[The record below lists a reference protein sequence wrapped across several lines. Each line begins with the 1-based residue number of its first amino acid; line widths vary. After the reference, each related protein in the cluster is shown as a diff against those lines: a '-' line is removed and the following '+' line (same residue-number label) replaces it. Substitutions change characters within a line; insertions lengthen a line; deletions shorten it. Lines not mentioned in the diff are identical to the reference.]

1 MKPPPAPRPGPPV
14 RPSPSRAPNAAN
26 QHARSHRANGCC
38 PVGNRAHAS
47 PTTTARRCARSSAR
61 TDTSQPPHRRAPG
74 DQRTTAAPGPGYA
87 RTRRGARMPR
97 PARGTSGD
105 PDRDRSRCPARPP
118 ARGEP
123 TREGDTAWR
132 PAPGA
137 PHRTIARHRRGPP
150 PRASAAD
157 RTWATTGPA
166 STHADRHGP
175 TGGPPD
181 GRPIGQ
187 PSAVRCRQ
195 IGGENLEGAPEPAW
209 TPRSKSSGFVMS
221 RRVPR
226 AHAPRPYQRRY
237 QRGPV
242 RRPTSRR

>member
-47 PTTTARRCARSSAR
+47 PTTTARRYARSSAR
-61 TDTSQPPHRRAPG
+61 TDTSQPSHRRAPG
-74 DQRTTAAPGPGYA
+74 DQRTTTAPGPGYA

-137 PHRTIARHRRGPP
+137 PTPDHRPAPSRPTAQSERGG
-150 PRASAAD
+150 SHVGDD
-157 RTWATTGPA
+157 RPGV
-166 STHADRHGP
+166 HA
-175 TGGPPD
+175 
-181 GRPIGQ
+181 
-187 PSAVRCRQ
+187 
-195 IGGENLEGAPEPAW
+195 
-209 TPRSKSSGFVMS
+209 
-221 RRVPR
+221 
-226 AHAPRPYQRRY
+226 
-237 QRGPV
+237 
-242 RRPTSRR
+242 RRPTRPHGRATGRPPHRATVGRAVSPDWRQKP